1 MNKNLLRYFL
11 TGVACVLLGLCG
23 HVGFAQQNLFNIP
36 SATITPAKGF
46 FYQHQLNIYK
56 LDNYASKHH
65 FVYGLGKNWEIG
77 FNIINI
83 NIVPNRHATWFPINT
98 TNREE
103 PFSPLGMLTAQKQ
116 IDFGELWQLN
126 IGTQVGTNLLR
137 GSLGDRRFT
146 SFNYSLL
153 SYKTHKHWHFM
164 AGAYVSDE
172 EFMGKGSNVGVIAGF
187 EIPVNSRWLVMG
199 DFISGNTKNSVSVLG
214 FTYNV
219 TPHFQVCLG
228 GLLPNPASKEK
239 YGIVAEINL
248 FNF

>member
-1 MNKNLLRYFL
+1 MNKNLLYLCFRYI
-11 TGVACVLLGLCG
+11 LLVMTVTVG
-23 HVGFAQQNLFNIP
+23 HQVVAQQNLFNIP
-36 SATITPAKGF
+36 SATITPSKGF
-46 FYQHQLNIYK
+46 FYQHQLNVYR
-56 LDNYASKHH
+56 LDSYASKHH
-65 FVYGLGKNWEIG
+65 FVYGLGKNWEVGLNVVNIG
-77 FNIINI
+77 IT
-83 NIVPNRHATWFPINT
+83 PNNRGTWFPINT
-98 TNREE
+98 TKREE
-103 PFSPLGMLTAQKQ
+103 PFSPLVMLTAQKQ
-116 IDFGELWQLN
+116 IDFGEHWQLN

-137 GSLGDRRFT
+137 GDLGDRRFT
-146 SFNYSLL
+146 SFNYTLL

-164 AGAYVSDE
+164 AGPYVSDE

-187 EIPVNSRWLVMG
+187 EIPVHPRWLIMG

-228 GLLPNPASKEK
+228 GLLPNPNSKEN